1 MEINVLIDPAFEK
14 ELEAEWLRGIA
25 RQALTVQQADAS
37 TEMGLVIT
45 GQEKIAELNR
55 DYLGRDGPTDVMAFQ
70 MLPEAGGGGDVPFVA
85 PPDGV
90 LHLGEVI
97 ISYPQALLQAK
108 EHRHSVRKELA
119 ILVVHGALHLLG
131 FDHAE
136 PEQQS
141 RMSAAEAAVLGSLKD
156 EL

>member
-1 MEINVLIDPAFEK
+1 MEINVLIDPAFDR

-25 RQALTVQQADAS
+25 RQALTFQQADAS
-37 TEMGLVIT
+37 AEMGLVIT

-70 MLPEAGGGGDVPFVA
+70 MLPEAGGNDVPFVA

-97 ISYPQALLQAK
+97 ISCPQALLQAE

-119 ILVVHGALHLLG
+119 ILIIHGMLHLLG
-131 FDHAE
+131 YNHAE